1 MTQKRQDAQAGQS
14 AWGET
19 SAAVIKAKAAA
30 GAILIL
36 PIGSTE
42 QHGPHLPTGVDY
54 LLVSEVAR
62 RTAAAL
68 EASGVPALVAPVMPF
83 GLADHHM
90 AFGGTFTLDEAA
102 FRAVLAGLVRS
113 GQRQGFA
120 KIVLLNGHGG
130 NIHAVISAAAELSD
144 ALDLSVVACTY
155 WQAAPGFAQILEDQ
169 TTVQHACEAETS
181 MMLAI
186 APDLV
191 ETSQFA
197 AAIPPNGPFVL
208 SEPAG
213 IVRRR
218 PFEFYT
224 PTGVMGDP
232 RRATAQK
239 GEALLNEAVRSL
251 AATFGDPAF
260 WQREAPKPI
269 LR

>member
-1 MTQKRQDAQAGQS
+1 VTQPREDARSGQRG
-14 AWGET
+14 WGE
-19 SAAVIKAKAAA
+19 SAAAAVQAKAAA

-68 EASGVPALVAPVMPF
+68 EAAGVPALVAPVMPF

-90 AFGGTFTLDEAA
+90 SFGGTFTLDEAA
-102 FRAVLAGLVRS
+102 FRAVLGGLVRS
-113 GQRQGFA
+113 GQRQGFS

-169 TTVQHACEAETS
+169 ASVQHACEAETS
-181 MMLAI
+181 MMLAL

-197 AAIPPNGPFVL
+197 AAIPPAGPFVL

-218 PFEFYT
+218 PFHFYT
-224 PTGVMGDP
+224 QTGVMGDP
-232 RRATAQK
+232 RRASAQK
-239 GEALLNEAVRSL
+239 GAALFDEAARSL
-251 AATFGDPAF
+251 AATLGDPQF
-260 WQREAPKPI
+260 WQREAP
-269 LR
+269 